1 MFTFS
6 PLQITLARSIQDVQQ
21 EIIGTQNQLAD
32 GKRALNAGENGI
44 VTRLSSQA
52 SAFDTAVKNL
62 TSAQS
67 VLSVGATTLKSMVS
81 IGTQLKN
88 LATQGA
94 SAGLADG
101 DRDSMAT
108 TFASLYTQLST
119 LSSAASI
126 NEVNIIDSTDT
137 ISVLYSP
144 DETAF
149 DMEGQD
155 LSGTIDDAS
164 TSSGVDGTDGSG
176 TFGADDCSTIIDE
189 MTTFLDALSTAQG
202 SLTAYSVALDAMTVG
217 AKGISAGLNSTID
230 GIQGID
236 STALQTKLQ
245 SLNNQQSIDY
255 YLVSQMNTASAAV
268 LAIFR

>member
-32 GKRALNAGENGI
+32 GKRTLNAGENGI

-52 SAFDTAVKNL
+52 SAFDTAVKNIN
-62 TSAQS
+62 SAQS
-67 VLSVGATTLKSMVS
+67 VISVAATTLKSIAS
-81 IGTQLKN
+81 IATELKN

-94 SAGLADG
+94 SAGLSNG
-101 DRDSMAT
+101 DRASMST
-108 TFASLYTQLST
+108 TFASLWGQLTT
-119 LSSAASI
+119 LSASASI
-126 NEVNIIDSTDT
+126 NGNNILDT
-137 ISVLYSP
+137 SDTVSVVYSP
-144 DETAF
+144 DEDAFTMDGIDFTTSIIDVAETA
-149 DMEGQD
+149 
-155 LSGTIDDAS
+155 TA
-164 TSSGVDGTDGSG
+164 VDGTSD
-176 TFGADDCSTIIDE
+176 TFDASSCASIVTE
-189 MTTFLDALSTAQG
+189 MTSFIDSVSTSQG
-202 SLTAYSVALDAMTVG
+202 SLTAYNVALDAMSAG
-217 AKGISAGLNSTID
+217 AKGISAGLNSTVD